1 LLLKRKEE
9 INWEESFSGNVW
21 SLTRKPQK
29 NSLFDHI
36 KNLPIGTTKHTDN
49 EVLKIGKSGSSWE
62 LSKNSEGK
70 EKASQV
76 INQLFNYSDIDF

>member
-21 SLTRKPQK
+21 SLIKKPQK

-36 KNLPIGTTKHTDN
+36 KNLPIGTNKHTDN